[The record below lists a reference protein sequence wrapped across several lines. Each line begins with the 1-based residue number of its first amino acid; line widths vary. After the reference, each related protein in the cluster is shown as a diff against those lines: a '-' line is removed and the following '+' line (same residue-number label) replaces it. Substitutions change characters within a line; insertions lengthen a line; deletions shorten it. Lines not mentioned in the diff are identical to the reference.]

1 MKSICIALL
10 LMSLPSLADLRQFTN
25 AKGEK
30 IMAELVSA
38 TDTRAELKR
47 ADGKAFTVP
56 LQSLSEADRAWIAEW
71 RKTHQHFKIAVQA
84 SIKKANTTEKPGTFE
99 GRKIKGNDCWYV
111 LSFQNKSGDALNGL
125 RVDYTIFAP
134 SGGSLSGSAD
144 VAAIASGKTGQAG
157 TEKLFVEQAQTVI
170 RSGNSSAVQF
180 SESSLS
186 GIRAELFVDG
196 KPAGVF
202 VSGKVPEDAAA
213 KLEAWRSAQPAKEPK
228 EKPRAGE

>member
-10 LMSLPSLADLRQFTN
+10 LMTLPSLADLRQFTN

-71 RKTHQHFKIAVQA
+71 RKTHQHFKVAVQA

-111 LSFQNKSGDALNGL
+111 LSFQNKSGDALSGL

-144 VAAIASGKTGQAG
+144 VAAIAPGKSGQAG
-157 TEKLFVEQAQTVI
+157 T
-170 RSGNSSAVQF
+170 VQF